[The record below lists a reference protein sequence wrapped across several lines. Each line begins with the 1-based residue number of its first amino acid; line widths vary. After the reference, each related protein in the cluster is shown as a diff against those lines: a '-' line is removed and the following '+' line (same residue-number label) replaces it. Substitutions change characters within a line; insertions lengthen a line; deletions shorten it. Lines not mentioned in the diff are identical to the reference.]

1 MVTLKITNIG
11 IRTDDKGKEHKEVFF
26 DILFTSEGNNLF
38 DNFRIKNDSLTFKV
52 NASDKQIED
61 KLAEYLKPFNEAF
74 IKKEELTEEE
84 KQLNTQRA
92 SLVGKK
98 IKTNGN

>member
-38 DNFRIKNDSLTFKV
+38 DGFRIKNDSIRFKV
-52 NASDKQIED
+52 NASDEAIES
-61 KLAEYLKPFNEAF
+61 KLSEYLKPFNEAF
-74 IKKEELTEEE
+74 ENKEKPTEQEKELNSQRKKLTG
-84 KQLNTQRA
+84 KQIQ
-92 SLVGKK
+92 
-98 IKTNGN
+98 